1 MKHNA
6 LIRLTRAE
14 HRPARVVSLCFIAVF
29 LFSSFLTWREAL
41 ILKRGYEVSQQL
53 RLGAVTV
60 ALDRQFQFSLDA
72 LDFYRSMLSYALGS
86 PLDSDNSRRAL
97 ALFDAQRQQPVWR
110 LSLNTQRSMPLN
122 GVSDRWL
129 KDYPILNRDNPDRL
143 AAELS
148 AALEFSFILQFS
160 NPDEDFPSR
169 LWYTSR
175 AGFYVS
181 STPPLSDSETVESY
195 RGMIGRDYFTAMR
208 PQQNPRRQLHWTA
221 MYNALLQEGPMV
233 TVSAP
238 VDSGDYWYG
247 VLAMDF
253 SRESIHQHLMQ
264 AYPQNHQGIVMLL
277 DNQFRLLASSD
288 PQQETGGHRFTA
300 HELEQLQAAVAR
312 SAKGEMRMGT
322 RFVAWEQLK
331 DFNGTLVHLQ
341 TLREGLHGYVGQVAL
356 MLLLTWLLFSL
367 TLLGV
372 WYAIIRI
379 IRHMMSL
386 QDKLA
391 WRANY
396 DGLTHLYNRSAFFDL
411 SERAA
416 AQCQRSAK
424 PLALIQLDIDFFKA
438 VNDSWGHHAGD
449 RALVHVAGIV
459 RHALRKMDI
468 AGRVGGEEFC
478 LLLPETGLEDAR
490 DIAERIRQK
499 LAQKELLISNDQ
511 TLKVTASF
519 GVASSEEQGDYQ
531 VESLQSL
538 ADSRLYLAK
547 QGGRNR
553 VCWQD
558 AD

>member
-1 MKHNA
+1 M
-6 LIRLTRAE
+6 
-14 HRPARVVSLCFIAVF
+14 SLCFIAVF
-29 LFSSFLTWREAL
+29 LFSTFLTWREAL

-72 LDFYRSMLSYALGS
+72 LDFYRSMLSYALSS

-97 ALFDAQRQQPVWR
+97 ALFTAQRQKPVWR
-110 LSLNTQRSMPLN
+110 LSLNSQRSMPLN
-122 GVSDRWL
+122 GVSDSWL
-129 KDYPILNRDNPDRL
+129 KDHPVLNRDDPGRL
-143 AAELS
+143 NAELS

-160 NPDEDFPSR
+160 NPDEDFHSR
-169 LWYTSR
+169 LWYISR

-181 STPPLSDSETVESY
+181 STPPLSDSETLESY
-195 RGMIGRDYFTAMR
+195 RGMIRRDYFTAMS
-208 PQQNPRRQLHWTA
+208 PQHNLPRQLHWTA

-233 TVSAP
+233 TVSVP

-253 SRESIHQHLMQ
+253 SRESIHQHLVR
-264 AYPQNHQGIVMLL
+264 AYPENQQGVVMLL
-277 DNQFRLLASSD
+277 DSQFRLLASSD
-288 PQQETGGHRFTA
+288 PDQEKGGYRFTPQ
-300 HELEQLQAAVAR
+300 ELERLQTAVANR
-312 SAKGEMRMGT
+312 AKGELRMGT
-322 RFVAWEQLK
+322 RFVAWDRLN
-331 DFNGTLVHLQ
+331 DFNGTLLHLQ
-341 TLREGLHGYVGQVAL
+341 TLRQGLQGYVGQVTL

-379 IRHMMSL
+379 IRHMIRL
-386 QDKLA
+386 QEKLE

-416 AQCQRSAK
+416 AQCQRSGR

-438 VNDSWGHHAGD
+438 VNDNWGHHAGD
-449 RALVHVAGIV
+449 LALVHVAGII

-478 LLLPETGLEDAR
+478 LLLPETGREDAR
-490 DIAERIRQK
+490 GIAERIRQK
-499 LAQKELLISNDQ
+499 LAQKELFISKDQ
-511 TLKVTASF
+511 TLKLTASF
-519 GVASSEEQGDYQ
+519 GVASSEEQGEYQ

-538 ADSRLYLAK
+538 ADSRLYQAK
-547 QGGRNR
+547 QSGRNR
-553 VCWQD
+553 VCWQEE
-558 AD
+558 A

>member
-1 MKHNA
+1 MKRNA
-6 LIRLTRAE
+6 LIRMMRAE
-14 HRPARVVSLCFIAVF
+14 HRPVRVVSLCFIAVF

-53 RLGAVTV
+53 RLGAVSV

-72 LDFYRSMLSYALGS
+72 LDFYRSMLSYALSS

-97 ALFDAQRQQPVWR
+97 ALFTAQRQQPVWR

-122 GVSDRWL
+122 GVSDSWL
-129 KDYPILNRDNPDRL
+129 KDYPELNRDNPDRL

-181 STPPLSDSETVESY
+181 STPPLSDRETLESY
-195 RGMIGRDYFTAMR
+195 RGMIGRDYFTAMN

-233 TVSAP
+233 TVSVP

-253 SRESIHQHLMQ
+253 SRESIHQHLVR
-264 AYPQNHQGIVMLL
+264 AYPQNQQGIVMLL

-288 PQQETGGHRFTA
+288 PERETAGHRLTP
-300 HELEQLQAAVAR
+300 HELGQLQAAVAS
-312 SAKGEMRMGT
+312 SARGEMRMGT
-322 RFVAWEQLK
+322 RFLAWEQLK

-341 TLREGLHGYVGQVAL
+341 TLREGMHGYVGQVAL

-372 WYAIIRI
+372 WYAIVRI

-438 VNDSWGHHAGD
+438 VNDRWGHHAGD
-449 RALVHVAGIV
+449 MALVHVAGII

-490 DIAERIRQK
+490 GIAERIRQK
-499 LAQKELLISNDQ
+499 LAQKELFISNDQ

-519 GVASSEEQGDYQ
+519 GVASSEEQGEYQ

-553 VCWQD
+553 VCWQS